1 LKKLQVE
8 DALLVAVAG
17 SFATDFVPC
26 LHLSPKRGGPGAG
39 FGVSEAAAVQ
49 PGCCVEPA

>member
-1 LKKLQVE
+1 ME